1 MDIKI
6 MTDTGSDLTQD
17 DKAKYDIIEML
28 KKRGE
33 KNEWW
38 PAGKFWSEDG

>member
-17 DKAKYDIIEML
+17 DKAKYDIIEIPMMVYFSDEE
-28 KKRGE
+28 KVIFGKR
-33 KNEWW
+33 
-38 PAGKFWSEDG
+38 